1 MVHIRHESFFR
12 FSRAP
17 CKHRVCPRQIG
28 TWSGRSAANT
38 SPYFQPTSEDR
49 HDIDHQKPIWDND
62 PIFAKKLLL
71 NTSDHLKK
79 RKNRARQVL
88 LLILQ
93 HLRNSKRQV
102 TMHSTTRFLS
112 NLLRFPARSLVLSIV
127 FQPRCQ
133 YCYDVISKSMGQN
146 GTYLFP
152 VHHHP
157 ISSYTDVLY
166 MYKCRILSR
175 ISRITHIYIE
185 S

>member
-1 MVHIRHESFFR
+1 MVHIRHESPFR

-17 CKHRVCPRQIG
+17 CKHRACPRQIG

-49 HDIDHQKPIWDND
+49 HDIDHQKPMWDND
-62 PIFAKKLLL
+62 PIVCQGAPPQHQR
-71 NTSDHLKK
+71 SPQK
-79 RKNRARQVL
+79 RESGPASPGDL
-88 LLILQ
+88 AA
-93 HLRNSKRQV
+93 SAEFKRQV

-112 NLLRFPARSLVLSIV
+112 NLLRFPARSLASF
-127 FQPRCQ
+127 FQPRRQ
-133 YCYDVISKSMGQN
+133 DCYDVISESLGQN

-166 MYKCRILSR
+166 VYKCRILSR
-175 ISRITHIYIE
+175 ITRITHIYIE